1 MPFLNVDEIK
11 ARKIWYKG
19 EARLAVVKDLV
30 NPLYG
35 ISRGIT
41 VDSFYTDS
49 NFMEDLL
56 KHKLTLTEE

>member
-1 MPFLNVDEIK
+1 MWMKSKPEK
-11 ARKIWYKG
+11 Y
-19 EARLAVVKDLV
+19 DLV